1 MLRASSPP
9 SFGGFLEALGQ
20 SLSSASEEV
29 SGLFL
34 GRPGPPRKHHPLGEL
49 CNLAYGQCS
58 SPTDIVTLWEQ
69 CGPAIITIIIVIIT
83 APELLTLMM
92 CQALGQALSGHLL
105 IEASQNPKEGN
116 SYC

>member
-9 SFGGFLEALGQ
+9 SFGVFLEALGQ
-20 SLSSASEEV
+20 SLSSPQKNSRAS
-29 SGLFL
+29 SS
-34 GRPGPPRKHHPLGEL
+34 GRPGPPRKQLPLEEL

-69 CGPAIITIIIVIIT
+69 CGPAIITIITVIIT
-83 APELLTLMM
+83 APELLALTM
-92 CQALGQALSGHLL
+92 CPALGQALSGQLL
-105 IEASQNPKEGN
+105 TEASQNPKEGN